1 MTVPR
6 TEAVCP
12 PPHLRVI
19 LPNTLDATMVHQFRS
34 LDNTMPPQFIDMNNT
49 HDIPP
54 PQPDFSAPPPYD
66 VAANSKLPTY
76 EEVQREKQ
84 MEGEGPPQ
92 MHGMPPPHPTF
103 AAFVTVENGEGAN
116 GVESLDPENS
126 LLGTDIMFLTSF
138 FVTVENGEGANGVES
153 LDPENSLLGTDIM
166 FLTSFFENG
175 EGANGVESLDPENSL
190 LGTDIMFLTS
200 FFVAFLFNWIG
211 FLLLMCFCHT
221 VASRYG
227 ALAGF
232 GLSLAKW
239 TLIVKHSTELASHEN
254 SWLWWLIMAFGIL
267 ICVRAIIQYLNI
279 KRGWRLLSGTAQ
291 ERLLFFY

>member
-1 MTVPR
+1 MSQARV
-6 TEAVCP
+6 ENLCP
-12 PPHLRVI
+12 TAHLRVI
-19 LPNTLDATMVHQFRS
+19 LPSSM
-34 LDNTMPPQFIDMNNT
+34 DNNMPPPFIDINNI

-54 PQPDFSAPPPYD
+54 PQADFSAPPPYD

-84 MEGEGPPQ
+84 MEGEGLHQIPPAS
-92 MHGMPPPHPTF
+92 HPTI
-103 AAFVTVENGEGAN
+103 AAFVTVEPPEGAA
-116 GVESLDPENS
+116 D
-126 LLGTDIMFLTSF
+126 
-138 FVTVENGEGANGVES
+138 A
-153 LDPENSLLGTDIM
+153 
-166 FLTSFFENG
+166 
-175 EGANGVESLDPENSL
+175 LDPENSL

-267 ICVRAIIQYLNI
+267 ICVRAVIQYLNI

>member
-1 MTVPR
+1 MNKNMSQQSRVDCI
-6 TEAVCP
+6 CP
-12 PPHLRVI
+12 PGHLRVI
-19 LPNTLDATMVHQFRS
+19 LPSSIEANM
-34 LDNTMPPQFIDMNNT
+34 NMPPPFIDIISNS

-54 PQPDFSAPPPYD
+54 PQADFSAPPPYD

-92 MHGMPPPHPTF
+92 LQGPPPHHPTF
-103 AAFVTVENGEGAN
+103 AAFVTVEPPETTA
-116 GVESLDPENS
+116 EQLDPENS
-126 LLGTDIMFLTSF
+126 LLGTD
-138 FVTVENGEGANGVES
+138 V
-153 LDPENSLLGTDIM
+153 
-166 FLTSFFENG
+166 
-175 EGANGVESLDPENSL
+175 
-190 LGTDIMFLTS
+190 MFLTS

-267 ICVRAIIQYLNI
+267 ICVRAVIQYLNI

>member
-1 MTVPR
+1 MSKNMSQSR
-6 TEAVCP
+6 AENICQAG
-12 PPHLRVI
+12 HLRVI
-19 LPNTLDATMVHQFRS
+19 LPSTLDATM
-34 LDNTMPPQFIDMNNT
+34 NMPAPFIDIITSNT

-54 PQPDFSAPPPYD
+54 PQVDFSAPPPYD

-84 MEGEGPPQ
+84 MEGDGPAQ
-92 MHGMPPPHPTF
+92 MPAPPPRHSTIT
-103 AAFVTVENGEGAN
+103 AFVTVEPT
-116 GVESLDPENS
+116 ESTTDHLDPENS
-126 LLGTDIMFLTSF
+126 LLGTD
-138 FVTVENGEGANGVES
+138 V
-153 LDPENSLLGTDIM
+153 
-166 FLTSFFENG
+166 
-175 EGANGVESLDPENSL
+175 
-190 LGTDIMFLTS
+190 MFLTS

-267 ICVRAIIQYLNI
+267 ICVRAVIQYLNI